1 MTKVFLSAGH
11 GGSDPGAV
19 AYGLKEK
26 EINLQIMLSCK
37 NVLTSH
43 GVTVV
48 CSRLKDENDT
58 VTEEVKEANASG
70 SDLAVSFHT
79 NAGKGD
85 GSESY
90 YYPNSAQGKKLAE
103 LCEKHVK
110 QIGQNSRGVKTKN
123 LAFTRDTRMT
133 ACLCECAFVDN
144 DADNNII
151 DTVEEQK
158 AFGVAYA
165 KAILEYLG
173 IAYKGT
179 TGEQKPSSK
188 PTTPTK
194 PQGNKYTG
202 GSIVDYLESIG
213 KDSSFNARKQYATQY
228 GITNY
233 TGTAQQ
239 NTALLNAMRGNS
251 KPTIQKPSTSY
262 YKAVDKN
269 GLVLSLNAIG
279 VDSSF
284 THRKAIAKANGI
296 TNYKGTFAQ
305 NDKLATLLA
314 NGKLK
319 KA

>member
-1 MTKVFLSAGH
+1 MAKVFLSAGH
-11 GGSDPGAV
+11 GGNDPGAV

-26 EINLQIMLSCK
+26 EINLQILLSCN
-37 NVLTSH
+37 NVLKAH
-43 GVTVV
+43 GITTV
-48 CSRLKDENDT
+48 CSRTKDENDP
-58 VTEEVKEANASG
+58 VTQEVQEANASG
-70 SDLAVSFHT
+70 ADLAVSFHT

-90 YYPNSAQGKKLAE
+90 YHETSTQGKKLAE

-123 LAFTRDTRMT
+123 LAFTRDTKMT
-133 ACLCECAFVDN
+133 ATLCECAFVDN

-173 IAYKGT
+173 IAYKGA
-179 TGEQKPSSK
+179 TGEQKPPSK
-188 PTTPTK
+188 PST
-194 PQGNKYTG
+194 PQGNTYTG

-213 KDSSFNARKQYATQY
+213 KDSSFNARKRYAKQY
-228 GITNY
+228 GIANY

-284 THRKAIAKANGI
+284 KHRKAIAKANGI